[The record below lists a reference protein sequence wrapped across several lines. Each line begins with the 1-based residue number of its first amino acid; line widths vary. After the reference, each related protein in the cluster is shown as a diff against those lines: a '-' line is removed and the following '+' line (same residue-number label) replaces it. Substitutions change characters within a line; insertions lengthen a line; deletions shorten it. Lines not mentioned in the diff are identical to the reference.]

1 MQPSCA
7 PYQKVRFHSA
17 IRKSSMSTILATAF
31 LLLSMSNFAAPGAV
45 MAMERDDLGRV
56 LKIMPPNGTP
66 EKYGNVILRKRS
78 KKAGM
83 PPAVFPHWLHRA
95 RYTCSV
101 CHVELELAMRGGSN
115 GISRTGCLS
124 GKYCGACHDGKT
136 AFTVKEDGG
145 KKECYRCHLQD
156 ASQLDNK
163 FRQFA
168 AELPASGYGNNID
181 WQAALNQGKIPQK
194 NSLSGNK
201 ALPPLPNMLKKPL
214 LLGSGSGRS
223 AVTFSHE
230 EHNAEMDCT
239 MCHPDIFNIK
249 EKGTLFFSMETN
261 IYGQYCGACH
271 MRVAFPMNDCRRCHP
286 SMSYME

>member
-1 MQPSCA
+1 MLPKKSNAFPSCIR
-7 PYQKVRFHSA
+7 QGCTSSA
-17 IRKSSMSTILATAF
+17 LAIAV
-31 LLLSMSNFAAPGAV
+31 LLLSMSLVAIPGTSL
-45 MAMERDDLGRV
+45 AMERDELGRV

-66 EKYGNVILRKRS
+66 EKYGNVVMRKRS

-136 AFTVKEDGG
+136 AFTVKDDGG
-145 KKECYRCHLQD
+145 KKECHRCHLQD
-156 ASQLDNK
+156 ATPLDSK
-163 FRQFA
+163 FSQFA
-168 AELPASGYGNNID
+168 ATLPVSGYGNKID
-181 WQAALNQGKIPQK
+181 WQAALRQMKFLPE
-194 NSLSGNK
+194 NSLAGNK
-201 ALPPLPNMLKKPL
+201 TTPPLPNALRKPL
-214 LLGSGSGRS
+214 VLGAGYGRN

-239 MCHPDIFNIK
+239 MCHPEIFNIK
-249 EKGTLFFSMETN
+249 MKGTQFFSMETN

-286 SMSYME
+286 GMSYVE